1 MQPTAIGPFKIVR
14 EIGRGG
20 MGEVFL
26 AVDTRLDR
34 QVAIKAMP
42 EHLAA
47 DANRLARFEREAK
60 LLASLSHPGIAAI
73 HGLEEVGERR
83 YLILEFIDGP
93 TLAERLEDGAIAI
106 EEALTIAKQIA
117 EALEAAHEKGIVH
130 RDLKPANVMM
140 TSAGV
145 VKVLDFGLART
156 EDAPASSIA
165 MRVLAD
171 SPTIATPPLAHS
183 PTIPGVIMGTAGY
196 MSPEQ
201 ARGKAVDKRSD
212 IFSFG
217 CVLYEML
224 TGSMPFR
231 GETAADSI
239 GATLHKESDL
249 GLLPPQTPAR
259 VRDLLTSCLAKDR
272 KNRLH
277 DIGDA
282 RLALDRAISGREWAS
297 MQASNATRSSAI
309 PIAALVGLAMLGAG
323 WGLAK
328 LLSRPAAVAPAQTF
342 HVATVIDAKPAFNA
356 LVAIAP
362 DAKYLVYVGWPE
374 LPPESVKPSGN
385 LMLRRLDREETIT
398 IEGSEG
404 VREAALSPDG
414 RWIAFAAAN
423 DRAGTKFTLKRISL
437 ENGRPSGKPETVCDL
452 PQNTPPV
459 LCWASDRD
467 IVFSPNWEP
476 VIYVVSASGGEP
488 REVLRED
495 IPKGIESW
503 GDFRP
508 LQPGKTILATRWS
521 FVGQKIKLNTEVIDL
536 ASGNR
541 TLVFPDA
548 GSGQYLGDESGG
560 WLVAMRNTQTSLVAV
575 RFDLASMKT
584 LGEPVTVWSGRP
596 ISGFRIASGGTMA
609 IATRPAEVLDRRL
622 AWIDDRG
629 QVQPVPGMMRSY
641 GQVLVSPDGGR
652 VLANMDTAGSAEL
665 ISECW
670 VQDIARRTSTRI
682 PIQGAMIGMTWSSD
696 GQRITYGLAKD
707 GGFSLVQR
715 RADGSGEPVTLFS
728 SPDTRTLLVPSTWAP
743 DDKTLAFLQIDMASD
758 NPDAYLLTPNGGSG
772 PGTAKPYLKS
782 PVGESISRF
791 SADGKWVLFAS
802 SVSGRQELYIQ
813 RFTGD
818 ADADARSDRRQI
830 STAGFSGG
838 NPWWSTDGAEIR
850 YINNDS
856 QVMSVQVKLEPTV
869 NASEPK
875 ALYSIK
881 DLKTRDL
888 TFGPDGRL
896 MAVMQGESEQTT
908 AAIGVVV
915 NFTSEIRAKMSTP
928 K

>member
-1 MQPTAIGPFKIVR
+1 MPPVSIGPYKIER
-14 EIGRGG
+14 ELGRGG

-26 AVDTRLDR
+26 AIDTRLDR
-34 QVAIKAMP
+34 QVAIKALP

-47 DANRLARFEREAK
+47 DAVRLARFEREAK
-60 LLASLSHPGIAAI
+60 LLASLSHPGIATI
-73 HGLEEVGERR
+73 HGLEEVAGRR
-83 YLILEFIDGP
+83 YLILEFVDGP
-93 TLAERLEDGAIAI
+93 TLAERLADGPIPI
-106 EEALTIAKQIA
+106 EEALTIAKQVA

-156 EDAPASSIA
+156 EEPTASSSA

-171 SPTIATPPLAHS
+171 SPTVATPPLAHS

-239 GATLHKESDL
+239 GATLHKESDF
-249 GLLPPQTPAR
+249 GLLPPQTPIR
-259 VRDLLTSCLAKDR
+259 VREMLSSCLAKDR

-282 RLALDRAISGREWAS
+282 RLTLERAIAGREWVS
-297 MQASNATRSSAI
+297 TQATGTTRSKAA
-309 PIAALVGLAMLGAG
+309 PIAALVGLAMLGTG

-328 LLSRPAAVAPAQTF
+328 LVAKPAAVPPAQTF
-342 HVATVIDAKPAFNA
+342 HVSTVIDAKPAFNS

-362 DAKYLVYVGWPE
+362 DAKFLVYVGWPD
-374 LPPESVKPSGN
+374 LPPESVKPFGN
-385 LMLRRLDREETIT
+385 LMLRRLDRDETIA
-398 IEGSEG
+398 IEGTEG
-404 VREAALSPDG
+404 AREAALSPDG

-423 DRAGTKFTLKRISL
+423 DRAGTKFTLKRIAL

-452 PQNTPPV
+452 PQNAPPV

-467 IVFSPNWEP
+467 IVFSPYWEP
-476 VIYVVSASGGEP
+476 VVFIVSASGGEP
-488 REVLRED
+488 REVMRED

-508 LQPGKTILATRWS
+508 LLPGKAILATRWS
-521 FVGQKIKLNTEVIDL
+521 FVGQKIRLNTEVIDL
-536 ASGNR
+536 TSGKR
-541 TLVFPDA
+541 TLVFPEA
-548 GSGQYLGDESGG
+548 GSAQYLQDESGG
-560 WLVAMRNTQTSLVAV
+560 WLVAMRNTQTSLVAA

-584 LGEPVTVWSGRP
+584 IGEPVTVWSGKP
-596 ISGFRIASGGTMA
+596 VTGFRLARSGTMA
-609 IATRPAEVLDRRL
+609 IATRPGEVIDRRL
-622 AWIDDRG
+622 AWIDEKG
-629 QVQPVPGMMRSY
+629 QVQPIPGMTRSY
-641 GQVLVSPDGGR
+641 GQIAVSPDGGR
-652 VLANMDTAGSAEL
+652 VLASMDTAGSAEL

-682 PIQGAMIGMTWSSD
+682 PIQGAMIGMAWSSD
-696 GQRITYGLAKD
+696 GQRITYGVAKD

-715 RADGSGEPVTLFS
+715 RADGSSEPVTLFT
-728 SPDTRTLLVPSTWAP
+728 SPDTRTLLVPSVWTP
-743 DDKTLAFLQIDMASD
+743 DDKTLAFLQVDMSSE
-758 NPDAYLLTPNGGSG
+758 NPDVYVLTPGPGGG
-772 PGTAKPYLKS
+772 AGTAKPYVKS
-782 PVGESISRF
+782 PVAESSARF
-791 SADGKWVLFAS
+791 SPDGKWVLFAS
-802 SVSGRQELYIQ
+802 SASGRAELYIQ

-818 ADADARSDRRQI
+818 GEADARSERRQI
-830 STAGFSGG
+830 STGG
-838 NPWWSTDGAEIR
+838 VWSTIPWWSPDGSEIR
-850 YINNDS
+850 YVSDN

-869 NASEPK
+869 SASEPK
-875 ALYSIK
+875 TLYSIK

-888 TFGPDGRL
+888 TFAPDGRL

-915 NFTSEIRAKMSTP
+915 NFADEIRAKMALQ